1 MYLSNF
7 ISYVFPIY
15 SSLIFFSL
23 LTFRNC
29 AISFD
34 EMIMAS
40 KVEYGSNIKQKK
52 TYQIRQFLDRNYFK
66 VISFYGKVEIL
77 NPDERVISTLQGG
90 EKEFNFQYERDYY
103 YLIFTPPTPLVDCGF
118 QVMSRNIEYTNI
130 LTSTMKLQFVKERDF
145 NIEIKNEKSETKL
158 ISLGI
163 YTSSSVSTGFR
174 SASGVEN
181 GKNFPIKSVY
191 T

>member
-7 ISYVFPIY
+7 ISYIFPIY

-52 TYQIRQFLDRNYFK
+52 TYPIRQFLDRNYFK

-77 NPDERVISTLQGG
+77 NPDERVISTLEGG
-90 EKEFNFQYERDYY
+90 EKEFNFQYERD
-103 YLIFTPPTPLVDCGF
+103 
-118 QVMSRNIEYTNI
+118 
-130 LTSTMKLQFVKERDF
+130 
-145 NIEIKNEKSETKL
+145 
-158 ISLGI
+158 
-163 YTSSSVSTGFR
+163 
-174 SASGVEN
+174 
-181 GKNFPIKSVY
+181 
-191 T
+191 